1 MFAPLPMKRTLLA
14 ILLGLVAVTGLVV
27 GYRAYKQA
35 ADRALAEQRAAVQLA
50 QIKEHEAELARRTA
64 AIREARRMAE
74 ARALEEVARQER
86 QREEEQAAQAA
97 LAAAQAE
104 LARLA
109 AESERLLAERNL
121 TTADAARLAAERAR
135 AAADADAARLAALQH
150 LRELESRRAQ
160 ADRETARL
168 AALLRQQELELE
180 AQRLALERE
189 RQAYEVGGYLVR
201 DFSSLY
207 ILKPLPAG
215 PPKPNPTP

>member
-1 MFAPLPMKRTLLA
+1 MIAPLPMKRTLLA

-109 AESERLLAERNL
+109 AESDRLLAERTL
-121 TTADAARLAAERAR
+121 TTADAGRFNVTHR
-135 AAADADAARLAALQH
+135 DADQH
-150 LRELESRRAQ
+150 FFKVP
-160 ADRETARL
+160 T
-168 AALLRQQELELE
+168 LRQVAETGPWFHDGHATTLEDAVRTMGAVQLGRDLE
-180 AQRLALERE
+180 APQVQRIAAFLRALTGPIP
-189 RQAYEVGGYLVR
+189 AYAT
-201 DFSSLY
+201 
-207 ILKPLPAG
+207 LP
-215 PPKPNPTP
+215 PST